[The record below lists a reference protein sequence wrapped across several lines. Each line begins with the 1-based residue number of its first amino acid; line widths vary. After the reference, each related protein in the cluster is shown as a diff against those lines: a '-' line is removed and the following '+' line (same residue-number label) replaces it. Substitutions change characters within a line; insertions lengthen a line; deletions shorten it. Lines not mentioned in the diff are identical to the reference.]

1 MDGRPE
7 CKRPTL
13 REARSAV
20 WHLVQFFGTA
30 LPAMPS
36 LPCPRCHAL
45 AAMPS
50 LPCPRCYAF
59 AGMRLMVSFS
69 NSGATSV
76 TSEMMKMIV
85 E

>member
-36 LPCPRCHAL
+36 L
-45 AAMPS
+45 
-50 LPCPRCYAF
+50 CYAC

>member
-36 LPCPRCHAL
+36 LLCLCRYAL
-45 AAMPS
+45 DGKFQQQRS
-50 LPCPRCYAF
+50 DQRDQ
-59 AGMRLMVSFS
+59 
-69 NSGATSV
+69 
-76 TSEMMKMIV
+76 
-85 E
+85 

>member
-36 LPCPRCHAL
+36 LPCPRC
-45 AAMPS
+45 
-50 LPCPRCYAF
+50 YAF